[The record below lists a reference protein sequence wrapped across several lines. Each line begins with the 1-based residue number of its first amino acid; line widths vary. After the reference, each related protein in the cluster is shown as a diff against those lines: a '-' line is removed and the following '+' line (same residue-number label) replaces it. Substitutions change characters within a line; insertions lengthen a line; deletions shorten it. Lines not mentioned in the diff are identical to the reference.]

1 MIISHYVC
9 SVVTLACQIN
19 FFQTQGGGD
28 MKKSLSFIL
37 CFCLVG
43 IFFTANA
50 GLNPELEQL
59 ISDYKAVIPA
69 AEANYKKAETDFAR
83 LDAEIKAIENQ
94 QKQAQDGQNAGA
106 AGENQTVPNQEL
118 QTLIQQRTHAEA
130 QKKANDS
137 NSVHIYDKWVQEKGG
152 RLVELIRTQYLDY
165 WPKEEQD
172 TFEIIKNSYVQ
183 YATHDI
189 PISHHAEGWAYN
201 LPTTEEAQKR
211 FNKAIDHIK
220 TVSQQ
225 AFGSCNMKML
235 LAASFTVI
243 SSYSDVNQK
252 KVITNFVKRI
262 LDTMKME
269 DGAPLCL
276 AGHTNRVVAFLIV
289 DTLQYRSSE
298 LLVSKRERVV
308 VKYKGKREYQQ
319 HSMFEPQIIEA
330 LAEDI
335 EFREVLNKED
345 IQQIVNEFKSSH
357 EGQQWFD
364 KEIQPKITMVN
375 PMPQVTKQEVSCQRP
390 QITVTTEDV
399 KAQLMSVY
407 KNRMT
412 QNTDMIALAGE
423 DYVKQEVKED
433 IKKGLSNQY
442 AKGKRILEILS
453 EQECR
458 EFIDSLDQPVAS
470 EIDTLE
476 QKLAAL
482 K

>member
-59 ISDYKAVIPA
+59 IADYKAVIPA
-69 AEANYKKAETDFAR
+69 AEANYKKAEIDFAR
-83 LDAEIKAIENQ
+83 LDAEIQAIENQ

-118 QTLIQQRTHAEA
+118 QVLIQQRTHAEA
-130 QKKANDS
+130 QKKASDS
-137 NSVHIYDKWVQEKGG
+137 NSVHIYDKWVQEKGA
-152 RLVELIRTQYLDY
+152 RLVELIRTQYSDY

-172 TFEIIKNSYVQ
+172 IFEIIKNSYVQ
-183 YATHDI
+183 YATDDI
-189 PISHHAEGWAYN
+189 PISHHAEGLAYN
-201 LPTTEEAQKR
+201 LPTEKAQLR
-211 FNKAIDHIK
+211 FTKAIDYIK

-225 AFGSCNMKML
+225 AFGSCNMEML

-243 SSYSDVNQK
+243 SSYSDLSQIK
-252 KVITNFVKRI
+252 AIEKFVKRI

-298 LLVSKRERVV
+298 LLAGKQAFLIQ
-308 VKYKGKREYQQ
+308 KYKGKREYQQ
-319 HSMFEPQIIEA
+319 HPMFEPQIIEA
-330 LAEDI
+330 LALDVAFREIFSKQDI
-335 EFREVLNKED
+335 E
-345 IQQIVNEFKSSH
+345 QTVNEFKSSH
-357 EGQQWFD
+357 EGQQWLNQ
-364 KEIQPKITMVN
+364 EIQPKITMVN
-375 PMPQVTKQEVSCQRP
+375 PIPQVTKQEVYCQRP

-470 EIDTLE
+470 EVDTLE